1 MSKANRKDLLA
12 SRSEAKS
19 AKRELT
25 VTMTKAQKIKD
36 ENASSAKYAA
46 AAGTV
51 MVIVYE
57 FVKGTPPHGWGRY
70 DDFANHEI
78 VYSTAQVLLGIA
90 MAWALRT
97 VAPLN
102 EQAAADAFKQ
112 VWRSVGV
119 GGADRRIHLDR
130 GRGLC
135 AAVSCATRLTT
146 CWPD

>member
-1 MSKANRKDLLA
+1 MKRINWSNLPPDPDGMTFADLKKSYKILFTQLEEQKRMRRATEAVSKANRKDLIA

-36 ENASSAKYAA
+36 ENSSSAKYAA

-57 FVKGTPPHGWGRY
+57 FVKPTPHGWGRY

-90 MAWALRT
+90 LAWALR
-97 VAPLN
+97 PL
-102 EQAAADAFKQ
+102 
-112 VWRSVGV
+112 RHG
-119 GGADRRIHLDR
+119 
-130 GRGLC
+130 
-135 AAVSCATRLTT
+135 
-146 CWPD
+146 

>member
-1 MSKANRKDLLA
+1 MKRINWSNLPPDPDGMTFADLQKSYKILFSRLEECKRMRRATEAVSKANRKDLIA
-12 SRSEAKS
+12 SRSEAKT

-36 ENASSAKYAA
+36 ENSSSAKYAA

-57 FVKGTPPHGWGRY
+57 FVKTTPHGWGRY

-90 MAWALRT
+90 LAWALR
-97 VAPLN
+97 PL
-102 EQAAADAFKQ
+102 
-112 VWRSVGV
+112 RHG
-119 GGADRRIHLDR
+119 
-130 GRGLC
+130 
-135 AAVSCATRLTT
+135 
-146 CWPD
+146 

>member
-1 MSKANRKDLLA
+1 MNRRRPRKASEVGSFADLRTYYDQAIAELDECHRQRRAIEGVSKANRKDLLA

-25 VTMTKAQKIKD
+25 VTLTKAQKIKD

-57 FVKGTPPHGWGRY
+57 FVKVTPHGWGRY

-90 MAWALRT
+90 MAWALR
-97 VAPLN
+97 PL
-102 EQAAADAFKQ
+102 
-112 VWRSVGV
+112 R
-119 GGADRRIHLDR
+119 H
-130 GRGLC
+130 
-135 AAVSCATRLTT
+135 
-146 CWPD
+146 